1 MPRPRLRVCTQTRCL
16 PHKLARRTPQH
27 GAPRCPRGDSD
38 SSAPPDAQCSRTLP
52 CARLTAHSGPSPS
65 RWPPGTPLLALLAS
79 AAAQHSCVREWHCA
93 RHCFNFQ
100 ESLQNA
106 HEAARRTRRSSR
118 SSEAHPVQACRH
130 CGAPGRVCGVCALKA
145 ACVWLARWTASA
157 PRPRGSRP
165 QERVDRAGMAQR
177 ALHSARRAFWI
188 PPSRRLRSP
197 LGLCVRRKAHGRA
210 QSWTTS
216 SAASKARLKA
226 SRSAAKR

>member
-65 RWPPGTPLLALLAS
+65 RWPPGTPLLAS
-79 AAAQHSCVREWHCA
+79 AAVVFVSGTECPSL
-93 RHCFNFQ
+93 FQ
-100 ESLQNA
+100 LPSLQNA

-118 SSEAHPVQACRH
+118 SSEAYPVQACRH
-130 CGAPGRVCGVCALKA
+130 CGAPGHVCGVCALKA

-157 PRPRGSRP
+157 PRPRGACPSRP

-177 ALHSARRAFWI
+177 ALHSARRTFWI